1 MENVNQIAQKMITWM
16 EGTENF
22 VSDQAPDVVNQL
34 ILYAR
39 INHTLWI
46 FLSAAIVF
54 ACYKIF
60 KYCLKNIGQNIKFK
74 EETLYDIIMTIS
86 AILGIIFLIFAGNS
100 IESSLQAWFMPKVY
114 VLEYF
119 KDFMN

>member
-60 KYCLKNIGQNIKFK
+60 KYCLEKIEQNIRYK
-74 EETLYDIIMTIS
+74 EETSYYSIMTIS